1 MKTTLTGLLGV
12 AVLCSSSLA
21 AQSNAVP
28 ADAMTPRNIKA
39 IGYQVGGGST
49 TIDLKSVG
57 DIPASGQP
65 KVQAKPAVTAVDAEI
80 QGLRSPTQTGAE
92 CWTYVLRAGSPD
104 RQDVNMATLLP

>member
-57 DIPASGQP
+57 DIPASGQA
-65 KVQAKPAVTAVDAEI
+65 KVQAKPAVTTVEAEI
-80 QGLRSPTQTGAE
+80 QGLRSPTQIGAE
-92 CWTYVLRAGSPD
+92 FLTYVLWAVSPD
-104 RQDVNMATLLP
+104 GRA